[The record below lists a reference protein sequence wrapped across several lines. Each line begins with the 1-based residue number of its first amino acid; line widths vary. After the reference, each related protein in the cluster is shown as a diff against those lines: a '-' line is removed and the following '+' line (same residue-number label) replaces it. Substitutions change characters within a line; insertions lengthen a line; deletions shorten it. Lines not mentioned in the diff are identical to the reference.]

1 MRGSVAKQVFSL
13 LLSLGLSDGFKI
25 VSTSQTEKVH
35 QPGDTV
41 TLSCRAD
48 SYWEYCSWS
57 HKQRKCDL
65 EWKYS
70 QGHVVKQD
78 CHVDLD
84 PRLIY
89 SGNYEKHECSITIS
103 SLQLGDAGSWSCE
116 MESYVLGS
124 TRGYKSRNKIEV
136 AIEAKTATG
145 TTKQTTTESLPTTLG
160 STTTEGTT
168 ATITRTTTEDTTVL
182 PEEDHSDT
190 EQEEESQHRNHT
202 DIEDLDTDEVVTA
215 LPVSDMEAAPSQA
228 SAGLIAGVI
237 VCLAAMGLVIAGLG
251 VKHYRRRKS
260 QRAII
265 SYLQA
270 ERDDAM
276 ASNAFL
282 EEAEYHISIIRDPQ
296 ALPLSVTNTRPS
308 DILDNSVTEVLTVSD
323 TKET

>member
-1 MRGSVAKQVFSL
+1 
-13 LLSLGLSDGFKI
+13 
-25 VSTSQTEKVH
+25 
-35 QPGDTV
+35 
-41 TLSCRAD
+41 
-48 SYWEYCSWS
+48 
-57 HKQRKCDL
+57 
-65 EWKYS
+65 
-70 QGHVVKQD
+70 
-78 CHVDLD
+78 
-84 PRLIY
+84 
-89 SGNYEKHECSITIS
+89 
-103 SLQLGDAGSWSCE
+103 

-136 AIEAKTATG
+136 VIEAKTTTG

-168 ATITRTTTEDTTVL
+168 ATFTTTTTEDTKVL

-270 ERDDAM
+270 VSILIHD
-276 ASNAFL
+276 NAYAFIADRPGRVIVVGLHFL
-282 EEAEYHISIIRDPQ
+282 Q
-296 ALPLSVTNTRPS
+296 PS
-308 DILDNSVTEVLTVSD
+308 LA
-323 TKET
+323 K

>member
-1 MRGSVAKQVFSL
+1 MRGSGAKQVFSL
-13 LLSLGLSDGFKI
+13 LLILGLSDGFKI

-41 TLSCRAD
+41 TLACRAD

-70 QGHVVKQD
+70 LGYVKKQD

-84 PRLIY
+84 PRLNY
-89 SGNYEKHECSITIS
+89 TGNYEKHECSVTIS

-124 TRGYKSRNKIEV
+124 TRGYISKNKIEV
-136 AIEAKTATG
+136 VIEAKTTTG
-145 TTKQTTTESLPTTLG
+145 TTKQTTTESLPTTLRP
-160 STTTEGTT
+160 TTTEGTT
-168 ATITRTTTEDTTVL
+168 ATFSTTTEDTKVL
-182 PEEDHSDT
+182 PEQDYSDT

-202 DIEDLDTDEVVTA
+202 NIEDLDRDEVVTA
-215 LPVSDMEAAPSQA
+215 LPVSDMEAAPSQP

-237 VCLAAMGLVIAGLG
+237 VCLAAMGLVIAGVG

-282 EEAEYHISIIRDPQ
+282 EEAEYHISIIREPQ
-296 ALPLSVTNTRPS
+296 ALPLAVTNTRSS
-308 DILDNSVTEVLTVSD
+308 DILDNSVTEVLSASE

>member
-1 MRGSVAKQVFSL
+1 VAKQVFSL

-41 TLSCRAD
+41 TLVCRAD

-70 QGHVVKQD
+70 KGHVVKQD

-136 AIEAKTATG
+136 VIEAKTTTG

-168 ATITRTTTEDTTVL
+168 ATFTTTTTEDTKVL
-182 PEEDHSDT
+182 PEQDHSDT

-202 DIEDLDTDEVVTA
+202 DLEDLDTDEVVTA

-296 ALPLSVTNTRPS
+296 ALPLSVTNTRTS